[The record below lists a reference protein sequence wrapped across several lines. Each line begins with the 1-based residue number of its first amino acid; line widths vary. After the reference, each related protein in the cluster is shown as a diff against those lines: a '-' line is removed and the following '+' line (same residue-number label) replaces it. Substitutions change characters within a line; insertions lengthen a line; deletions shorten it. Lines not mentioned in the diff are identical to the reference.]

1 MKPTSESKYKNIGA
15 KDWATLALIFFAV
28 LLIWCLFWYLIDRNI
43 TSTSTPVQTNE
54 AARGL
59 FGDKFGA
66 VNALFSGLAFAGII
80 FTIFLQRRELAL
92 QRSEIEEQ
100 NETLRQQRFEN
111 SFFHLLSLHGSIVE
125 NLELA
130 AHSKRQAVAYFTE
143 LLKITNKEFAAFQ
156 PLSRIPRAELHTLRA
171 TQLLTDAMRAHLD
184 PDEVSAIE
192 AMLENNPGLIGNY
205 LDDNLKYHLEIVNKA
220 YLSAHEKSQDVLS
233 HYFRNLYHVFR
244 FIDESTLIDDVEK
257 AKYARITRA
266 QLSDKELV
274 AILYNSLAFGKSENG
289 EVHEFGYPKMTRLTQ
304 KYDILQNLNHRSVIH
319 PIHLKLIKSTNW
331 ETP

>member
-1 MKPTSESKYKNIGA
+1 MA
-15 KDWATLALIFFAV
+15 KTNDIKRNNVGIRDWITLAIIFLTVLIIWYLSW
-28 LLIWCLFWYLIDRNI
+28 LLIDQYVLSSAEAL
-43 TSTSTPVQTNE
+43 QTHE

-92 QRSEIEEQ
+92 QRGDIEEQ

-125 NLELA
+125 KLELG
-130 AHSKRQAVAYFTE
+130 AHNQRQAVAYFTE

-171 TQLLTDAMRAHLD
+171 TQILTEPMRGHLD
-184 PDEVSAIE
+184 FDEISAIE
-192 AMLENNPGLIGNY
+192 AMLENNPGFIGNY
-205 LDDNLKYHLEIVNKA
+205 LDENLKYHLSIVNFA
-220 YLSAHEKSQDVLS
+220 YLSAHEKSKDALS

-244 FIDESTLIDDVEK
+244 FIDESSLIDDIEK
-257 AKYARITRA
+257 TKYARITRA

-274 AILYNSLAFGKSENG
+274 AILYNSLATGKTNDGSA
-289 EVHEFGYPKMTRLTQ
+289 HEFGYPKMMRLIQ

-319 PIHLKLIKSTNW
+319 PIHLELIKSNNL
-331 ETP
+331 ETL